1 MAEGAGCG
9 AVKPATVTEGGRV
22 GAREARQDRVIEAV
36 ELGFMRR
43 MEMGWVVVPVM
54 VGRAKEVMVSDNV
67 PMHGQRVGDLY
78 L

>member
-9 AVKPATVTEGGRV
+9 AVKPATVTEAGRV

-36 ELGFMRR
+36 ALGLMRR
-43 MEMGWVVVPVM
+43 MEMGWAVVPVM
-54 VGRAKEVMVSDNV
+54 VGRALEAMVSDNV
-67 PMHGQRVGDLY
+67 PVHGERVRDLC

>member
-9 AVKPATVTEGGRV
+9 AVKPETVTEGGRV

-36 ELGFMRR
+36 ALGLMRR

-54 VGRAKEVMVSDNV
+54 VGRALEAMVMWSIPLRCTVKE
-67 PMHGQRVGDLY
+67 
-78 L
+78 